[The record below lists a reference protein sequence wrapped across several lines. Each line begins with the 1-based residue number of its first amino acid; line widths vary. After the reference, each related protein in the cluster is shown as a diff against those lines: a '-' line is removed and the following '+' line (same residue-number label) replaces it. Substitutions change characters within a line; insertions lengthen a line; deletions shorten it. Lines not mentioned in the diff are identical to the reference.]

1 MADIDADARS
11 GMSEA
16 LPEGGEQHSPG
27 AGSGTSNPTARED
40 QWQGGETGITMEQVL
55 ERANMERAYRR
66 VVSNGGAPGIDG
78 METEE
83 LLPYLQDEWE
93 LIKSQL
99 LAGTYRPEPVRQARI
114 PKPGGGTRTLGIP
127 TALDRMIQQAL
138 HQAMTPIF
146 DPSFSDRS
154 YGFRPGRSAHQA
166 VRQAQQYVQAGRRWV
181 VDLDLASFFDRVNHD
196 VLMARVARKVEDP
209 RILGLIR
216 RYLQAGAM
224 IKGIAKV
231 RREGTPQGGPLSPL
245 LSNILLDELDKE
257 LERRGHAFCRY
268 ADDFQIYVGSRKAAY
283 RVKASVT
290 RWLKRVL
297 RLEINPEKSAVGR
310 PWKRPFLGYAMSSQ
324 KTAKLR
330 VAPQSER
337 RLKRRLR
344 TVIRASRGRSLA
356 QIIAELTPILRGWIQ
371 YFRLAEVKAAFERLD
386 QWIRR
391 RCRCVLWRQWKKP
404 TVRRRKLTERGLP
417 AERAHMSAYNGRGPW
432 WNSKSSHMNQAVPNP
447 ALTQIGLFS
456 LLHAHLYLRNHS

>member
-1 MADIDADARS
+1 MADTDADARS
-11 GMSEA
+11 EMSEA
-16 LPEGGEQHSPG
+16 LPEGSERNSPV
-27 AGSGTSNPTARED
+27 AGSGASNPTARED
-40 QWQGGETGITMEQVL
+40 RRQGGETGITMEQVL

-66 VVSNGGAPGIDG
+66 VVTNGGAPGIDG

-83 LLPYLQDEWE
+83 LLSYLQDKWE
-93 LIKSQL
+93 PIKSQL
-99 LAGTYRPEPVRQARI
+99 LAGTYRPEPVRQAQI

-138 HQAMTPIF
+138 HQALTPIF

-166 VRQAQQYVQAGRRWV
+166 VRQTQQYVQAGRRWV

-216 RYLQAGAM
+216 RYLQAGALTRGM
-224 IKGIAKV
+224 ATV

-245 LSNILLDELDKE
+245 LSNILLDELDNE

-268 ADDFQIYVGSRKAAY
+268 ADDFQIYVCSQKAAT

-297 RLEINPEKSAVGR
+297 RLEVNPEKSAVGR
-310 PWKRPFLGYAMSSQ
+310 PSNRPFLGYVFWGRE
-324 KTAKLR
+324 AKPK

-344 TVIRASRGRSLA
+344 TVIRASRGKSLS

-391 RCRCVLWRQWKKP
+391 RCRCVLWRQWKRAY
-404 TVRRRKLTERGLP
+404 TRARHLMAQGL
-417 AERAHMSAYNGRGPW
+417 AADRSWRSATNGRGPW
-432 WNSKSSHMNQAVPNP
+432 WNSGASHMNQAVPTK
-447 ALTQIGLFS
+447 ALTQMGLFS

>member
-1 MADIDADARS
+1 MADTDADACS
-11 GMSEA
+11 EMGEA
-16 LPEGGEQHSPG
+16 LPEGGERNSPV
-27 AGSGTSNPTARED
+27 AGSGASNPTAQEE
-40 QWQGGETGITMEQVL
+40 QQQGGGTGVTMEHVL

-66 VVSNGGAPGIDG
+66 VVRNGGAPGIDG
-78 METEE
+78 MGTEE

-93 LIKSQL
+93 PIKSQL
-99 LAGTYRPEPVRQARI
+99 LAGTYRPQPVRQVKI

-127 TALDRMIQQAL
+127 TVLDRMIQQAL
-138 HQAMTPIF
+138 HQALTPIF

-166 VRQAQQYVQAGRRWV
+166 IQQAQQYVRAGRRWV

-224 IKGIAKV
+224 IDGIATV

-245 LSNILLDELDKE
+245 LSNILLDGLDKE

-268 ADDFQIYVGSRKAAY
+268 ADDFQIYVSSRKAAE

-290 RWLKRVL
+290 RWLGRVL
-297 RLEINPEKSAVGR
+297 RLEINPEKSAIGR
-310 PWKRPFLGYAMSSQ
+310 PSNRPFLGYVFWGQ
-324 KTAKLR
+324 EAKPK

-344 TVIRASRGRSLA
+344 ALIRESRGKSLA
-356 QIIAELTPILRGWIQ
+356 QIITELTPMLRGWIQ

-391 RCRCVLWRQWKKP
+391 RCRCLLWRQWKRP
-404 TVRRRKLTERGLP
+404 YTRARNLIARGLEE
-417 AERAHMSAYNGRGPW
+417 ERAWVSARNQRGPW
-432 WNSKSSHMNQAVPNP
+432 WNSGASHMNQAVPTK
-447 ALTQIGLFS
+447 ALTQMGLFS